1 MDKNKTTIE
10 DLKILK
16 SIKADE
22 GFKFSLR
29 KRIFEEAGKSFVTD
43 FKKSR
48 LDNRQSMSILQIC
61 RDGLDYLS
69 IRRKNILIPLL
80 FIVALLGGGAGT
92 AYASQNSLPGDAL
105 YPIKIAIEEVE
116 AVLTIKDIKE
126 VKLRANFSK
135 KRLEEVEKLVERKM
149 ARPELIESAIEIY
162 KKELAISQDI
172 LNSAI
177 VNQPNQ
183 TAEVAEVIAG
193 IMVKNKEILIRISG
207 KIDDDKVLDKLK
219 EAWEEA
225 IERGDSAMLVLLAN
239 PVSSSSASSSDANN
253 NMTSNTSATS
263 GNTTANTANNA
274 IADSN
279 ANSNTVTVI
288 LDPLMQNRV
297 LNKISEV
304 ARKISEAEKDIIAKE
319 VKGLDVSADETQ
331 IATAK
336 ILLIDAQNLLNQ
348 AKYQEAFLTARE
360 AHQKS
365 KIAKEAE
372 EHNSKKNDKK

>member
-135 KRLEEVEKLVERKM
+135 KRLEEVEKLVERKT

-193 IMVKNKEILIRISG
+193 IMIKNKEILIRISG

-239 PVSSSSASSSDANN
+239 PVSSSSAS
-253 NMTSNTSATS
+253 
-263 GNTTANTANNA
+263 
-274 IADSN
+274 
-279 ANSNTVTVI
+279 
-288 LDPLMQNRV
+288 
-297 LNKISEV
+297 
-304 ARKISEAEKDIIAKE
+304 
-319 VKGLDVSADETQ
+319 
-331 IATAK
+331 
-336 ILLIDAQNLLNQ
+336 
-348 AKYQEAFLTARE
+348 
-360 AHQKS
+360 
-365 KIAKEAE
+365 
-372 EHNSKKNDKK
+372 

>member
-1 MDKNKTTIE
+1 MTE
-10 DLKILK
+10 
-16 SIKADE
+16 
-22 GFKFSLR
+22 
-29 KRIFEEAGKSFVTD
+29 
-43 FKKSR
+43 
-48 LDNRQSMSILQIC
+48 
-61 RDGLDYLS
+61 
-69 IRRKNILIPLL
+69 
-80 FIVALLGGGAGT
+80 
-92 AYASQNSLPGDAL
+92 
-105 YPIKIAIEEVE
+105 
-116 AVLTIKDIKE
+116 
-126 VKLRANFSK
+126 
-135 KRLEEVEKLVERKM
+135 
-149 ARPELIESAIEIY
+149 
-162 KKELAISQDI
+162 
-172 LNSAI
+172 
-177 VNQPNQ
+177 
-183 TAEVAEVIAG
+183 
-193 IMVKNKEILIRISG
+193 
-207 KIDDDKVLDKLK
+207 KLK

-274 IADSN
+274 TADSN

-348 AKYQEAFLTARE
+348 AKYQEAFLTAGE